1 MVNLIMKRLDIDEW
15 DEIFCN
21 MEHKEGYSHWDWI
34 KVVWVDNLNK
44 WCICYGDEILE
55 NGFKTEMQALDRCE
69 YLESIL

>member
-1 MVNLIMKRLDIDEW
+1 MKRLDIDEW

-21 MEHKEGYSHWDWI
+21 MEHKEGYSHWDSI
-34 KVVWVDNLNK
+34 KVEWVDNSNK

-69 YLESIL
+69 YLEGIL